1 MQPRMALDVFRI
13 CYDGPMKKI
22 AIVGFGRFGEL
33 LAELSSKSFDV
44 SIVVRSEEK
53 AARAKDLGYS
63 VLSLEDIGAVDVV
76 IMAVP
81 ISNMEQVAKQL
92 TNYVKPHQV
101 IVDVCSVKVYPTQVL
116 KKHFAKNQ
124 ILATH
129 PMFGPDSAKKGLKGL
144 RVAFCPIEVN
154 QVNVNML
161 RGFWEQFG
169 VEVIDTTPEEHDR
182 DTVYSQAFS
191 YTIAQILLGV
201 PTSHITFTTRSFDD
215 IREIAGYSK
224 NDSYQLFHDMLYYNP
239 YLPEMA
245 KKLRTSIN
253 EVMGSVTVI
262 EGEQKTSGLFSA

>member
-1 MQPRMALDVFRI
+1 MASDVFRI

-33 LAELSSKSFDV
+33 LAELSRKSFDV
-44 SIVVRSEEK
+44 SIVVRSDEK
-53 AARAKDLGYS
+53 TARAIDLGYS
-63 VLSLEDIGAVDVV
+63 VLPLEDVGAVDVV
-76 IMAVP
+76 ILAVP
-81 ISNMEQVAKQL
+81 ISNMEAIAKQIK
-92 TNYVKPHQV
+92 NFIKPHQV
-101 IVDVCSVKVYPTQVL
+101 IIDVCSVKVYPTQVL
-116 KKHFAKNQ
+116 KKYFAENQ

-144 RVAFCPIEVN
+144 RVAFCPVRVDQENI
-154 QVNVNML
+154 NML
-161 RGFWEQFG
+161 RDFWEQFG
-169 VEVIDTTPEEHDR
+169 VEVIETTPEKHDR

-239 YLPEMA
+239 YLRQMA
-245 KKLRTSIN
+245 KELRIST
-253 EVMGSVTVI
+253 EGVLGSVASI
-262 EGEQKTSGLFSA
+262 EAEQESSGLFENIEP